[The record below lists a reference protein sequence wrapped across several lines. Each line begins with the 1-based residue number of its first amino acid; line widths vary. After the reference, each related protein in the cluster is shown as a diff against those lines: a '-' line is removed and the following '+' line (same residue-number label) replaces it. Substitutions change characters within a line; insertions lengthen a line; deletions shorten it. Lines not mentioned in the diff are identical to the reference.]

1 MWVIPK
7 NLQLSAFVPD
17 TVESKEDLN
26 SLESELESSL
36 MWRSKPSR
44 LRTWSLRWKRVSW
57 LRLLFTRILKPSQ
70 QATFVEKWT
79 SSLEDIHA
87 NPLAYQE
94 NDLPKMTPDTCGRIS
109 SNTSEQLTLFDVS
122 GRTSTATSIEDSK
135 KCCPTWKQRVTEQN
149 SAYSQR
155 VKSVQSTKESESL
168 SWPTPTAHI
177 AKEGGYPAEYNRN
190 SPSITAVMLQREG
203 LPHSSGK
210 MNPEYLE
217 WMMGVPTGWTELGCW
232 GTE

>member
-1 MWVIPK
+1 M
-7 NLQLSAFVPD
+7 
-17 TVESKEDLN
+17 
-26 SLESELESSL
+26 SS
-36 MWRSKPSR
+36 PS
-44 LRTWSLRWKRVSW
+44 
-57 LRLLFTRILKPSQ
+57 
-70 QATFVEKWT
+70 
-79 SSLEDIHA
+79 
-87 NPLAYQE
+87 AYQVK
-94 NDLPKMTPDTCGRIS
+94 DSPKTTQGTCGLIS
-109 SNTSEQLTLFDVS
+109 SNTSKQLNLFDAS

-155 VKSVQSTKESESL
+155 LKSVQSMKGKESL

-217 WMMGVPTGWTELGCW
+217 WMMGVPIGWTELGCW